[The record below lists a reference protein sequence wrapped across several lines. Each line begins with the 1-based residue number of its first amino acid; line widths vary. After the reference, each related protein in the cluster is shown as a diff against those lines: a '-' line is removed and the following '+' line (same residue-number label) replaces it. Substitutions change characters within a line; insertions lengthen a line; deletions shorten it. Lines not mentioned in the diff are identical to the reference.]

1 MKIRNG
7 LLFFIIPSLVI
18 TGILSSPGCA
28 SIVPPL
34 GGPRDTIPPRL
45 ITVSPGESSTQ
56 FNANKIVFNFD
67 EYIDPKDTR
76 TELIVSPV
84 PKIEPIVDAKLRT
97 LTVRIKDTLEPNT
110 TYSLNFGNA
119 IRDVNEG
126 NILKN
131 FTYVFST
138 GNHIDAGELSGNVY
152 LAASGKIDTTLVVL
166 LHRKF
171 DNSAGLK
178 GNDSAVAKDHDSA
191 VVKDRPRYIARVDS
205 TGHFHFRYIQPGAY
219 ALYAMKDEGGSHKY
233 LSKGQLFAF
242 ADSPV
247 VVGRRTSAVTLY
259 AYTEAAE
266 TKPSTKSTSGGA
278 TKTPTPKQSEKDKEK
293 DKRLQVQTNI
303 SNGVFDVLDT
313 LHLQFANALKVFDTT
328 KIRFTDKNFVDIP
341 SQEYHYTRDST
352 NKKFSLFYHW
362 PTDAKFYLI
371 AAKDFA
377 QDSAGRKL
385 LKIDT
390 ISIQTKKEI
399 EYGEVRIRI
408 PNLDLSKNPVL
419 QFIQGDAVKFA
430 YSFVNR
436 KEFKV
441 QLFPPGEYELRLLF
455 DDNKNGI
462 WDPGS
467 FFGTRRQP
475 ERVISIGSAKKK
487 FNVKANWDN
496 EVDITL

>member
-45 ITVSPGESSTQ
+45 VMVNPDDSATQ
-56 FNANKIVFNFD
+56 FTGNKIIFNFD
-67 EYIDPKDTR
+67 EYIDPKDMR

-84 PKIEPIVDAKLRT
+84 PKIEPIVDAKLRV

-138 GNHIDAGELSGNVY
+138 GNHIDAGTLEGNVY
-152 LAASGKIDTTLVVL
+152 LAASGKIDTSLVAM
-166 LHRKF
+166 LHLRF
-171 DNSAGLK
+171 D
-178 GNDSAVAKDHDSA
+178 DSS
-191 VVKDRPRYIARVDS
+191 VVKNRPRYITRLDS
-205 TGHFHFRYIQPGAY
+205 TGHFVFRYIQPGAY

-242 ADSPV
+242 ADSQV
-247 VVGRRTSAVTLY
+247 VVGRRTPSVTLY
-259 AYTEAAE
+259 AYTETAE
-266 TKPSTKSTSGGA
+266 TKPAAKSTSGT
-278 TKTPTPKQSEKDKEK
+278 TKAPAPKQSQKEK
-293 DKRLQVQTNI
+293 EKEKRLQLQTNI
-303 SNGVFDVLDT
+303 SNGEFDVLDT
-313 LHLQFANALKVFDTT
+313 LHLQFTTALKVFDST
-328 KIRFTDKNFVDIP
+328 KIKFTDRNFVDIL
-341 SQEYHYTRDST
+341 SKDYHFGRDTT

-362 PTDAKFYLI
+362 PTDGKFYLI
-371 AAKDFA
+371 LAKDFA

-390 ISIQTKKEI
+390 IVIQTKKDV

-408 PNLDLSKNPVL
+408 PNLDLSRNPVL
-419 QFIQGDAVKFA
+419 QFVQSDVVKYA

-462 WDPGS
+462 WDPGE
-467 FFGTRRQP
+467 FFGKHRQP
-475 ERVISIGSAKKK
+475 ERVIPIGSRKKK

>member
-45 ITVSPGESSTQ
+45 VMVNPEDSVKR
-56 FNANKIVFNFD
+56 FNGNKIIFNFD
-67 EYIDPKDTR
+67 EYIDPKDMR

-84 PKIEPIVDAKLRT
+84 PKIEPIVDAKLRI
-97 LTVRIKDTLEPNT
+97 LTVRLKDTLEPNT

-138 GNHIDAGELSGNVY
+138 GDHIDAGTLEGNVY
-152 LAASGKIDTTLVVL
+152 LAASGKIDTTLIAM
-166 LHRKF
+166 LHLRF
-171 DNSAGLK
+171 D
-178 GNDSAVAKDHDSA
+178 DSA
-191 VVKDRPRYIARVDS
+191 VVKNRPRYITRVDS
-205 TGHFHFRYIQPGAY
+205 TGHFTFRYIQPGAY

-233 LSKGQLFAF
+233 MSKGQLFAF
-242 ADSPV
+242 ADSEV
-247 VVGRRTSAVTLY
+247 VVGRRTPPVTLY
-259 AYTEAAE
+259 AYEEEAE
-266 TKPSTKSTSGGA
+266 KTKPTSKNTSGT
-278 TKTPTPKQSEKDKEK
+278 TKPPSKQSEKEKEK
-293 DKRLQVQTNI
+293 DKRLQFQTNI
-303 SNGVFDVLDT
+303 SNGQFDVLDT
-313 LHLQFANALKVFDTT
+313 LHLQFANALKIFDST
-328 KIRFTDKNFVDIP
+328 KIKFTDRNFVDIP
-341 SQEYHYTRDST
+341 SKEYYFVRDST

-362 PTDAKFYLI
+362 PTDSKFYLI

-390 ISIQTKKEI
+390 VVIQTKKDI
-399 EYGEVRIRI
+399 DYGEVRIRI

-419 QFIQGDAVKFA
+419 QFVQSDAVKFS

-441 QLFPPGEYELRLLF
+441 LLFPPGEYDLRLLF
-455 DDNKNGI
+455 DNNKNGK
-462 WDPGS
+462 WDAGN
-467 FFGTRRQP
+467 FFGKRRQP
-475 ERVISIGSAKKK
+475 ERVIPIGSRKKK
-487 FNVKANWDN
+487 FTVKANWDN

>member
-7 LLFFIIPSLVI
+7 LLLFIIPSLLI
-18 TGILSSPGCA
+18 IGILSSPGCA

-45 ITVSPGESSTQ
+45 VTVSPDDQSVQ
-56 FNANKIVFNFD
+56 IYPNKIVFNFD
-67 EYIDPKDTR
+67 EYIDPKDMR
-76 TELIVSPV
+76 TELIVNPV
-84 PKIEPIVDAKLRT
+84 PKIDPIVDAKLRT
-97 LTVRIKDTLEPNT
+97 LTVRIKDTLQPNT

-119 IRDVNEG
+119 IRDINEG

-138 GNHIDAGELSGNVY
+138 GDHIDKGELSGNVY
-152 LAASGKIDTTLVVL
+152 LAASGKIDTTLVAM
-166 LHRKF
+166 LHLRF
-171 DNSAGLK
+171 D
-178 GNDSAVAKDHDSA
+178 DSS
-191 VVKDRPRYIARVDS
+191 VVKNRPRYIARLDS
-205 TGHFHFRYIQPGAY
+205 TGHFVFRNIQPGAY

-242 ADSPV
+242 ADSQV
-247 VVGRRTSAVTLY
+247 VVARRSQPVTLY
-259 AYTEAAE
+259 AYTEAAD
-266 TKPSTKSTSGGA
+266 TKPATKSSSG
-278 TKTPTPKQSEKDKEK
+278 TKPATPKKQTEKEK
-293 DKRLQVQTNI
+293 KEDRRLQLQTNI
-303 SNGVFDVLDT
+303 ANGGFDVLDT
-313 LHLQFANALKVFDTT
+313 LTLKFATALKVFDST
-328 KIRFTDKNFVDIP
+328 KIRFTDGNFVDIP
-341 SQEYHYTRDST
+341 SLEYHFSRDST
-352 NKKFSLFYHW
+352 NKIFSLFYHW

-390 ISIQTKKEI
+390 ITIQTKKEV

-419 QFIQGDAVKFA
+419 QFIQGDAVKYS
-430 YSFVNR
+430 YSFVGR

-441 QLFPPGEYELRLLF
+441 QLFQPGEYELRLLF
-455 DDNKNGI
+455 DNNKNGK
-462 WDPGS
+462 WDAGE
-467 FFGTRRQP
+467 FFGKHKQP
-475 ERVISIGSAKKK
+475 ERVIPIGSAKKK

-496 EVDITL
+496 EVDVTL